1 MERTWLFYGLR
12 QSAAYRVSRE
22 VIDFTRCKTFFLTLL
37 LAQLLAG
44 SCLATQLGKVKIS
57 ASLVQAAQSSSPNR
71 EKARNTTD
79 AEREFEAAETLRRS
93 GVAADLRIAVQRYEK
108 ARDLW
113 QAGGDQRSLAL
124 THLRIGQVL
133 SALHQDTT
141 AAASLTTA
149 RQLARTGNEA
159 TIEAEALIANGMLL
173 LRHGN
178 LQTALRDIQAA
189 HGIGVA
195 KQNLSLQAT
204 ADLSLAKTFYYLGNL
219 ATAKDNALKALEIS
233 RQTNEPLT
241 MATALYWLGCI
252 SMVNRTYDSS
262 LKLLEE
268 SFDLAHKV
276 ADLPTIVDVLTQLGG
291 LYSMVGQKQKALE
304 IFVGLE
310 PLATLLQDAEKQ
322 ARVYNG
328 LDSIN
333 QELGNIDLSLEYC
346 RKTLEMYQAANYMI
360 GAAQIYGRL
369 AGIQTRRGQYTE
381 ALRNYERA
389 LKFFQQN
396 GMTRNTYYA
405 LSDVGELYAVQGNN
419 DLANKYF
426 RQAQSLMNAADDP
439 REYAYLLVRLGRI
452 TERTSHPNEALQTYH
467 EALKLN
473 RSSKDLF
480 GESQTLRLIA
490 GAEKKLNNR
499 NESLQAIEGAIDV
512 DETLRRQVGV
522 SDLRASYFAEVNEHF
537 EFLIDL
543 LMSGDDQA
551 KIKALEISER
561 KRARTLLDQVAQ
573 SARTDFGK
581 NSASALIAR
590 EEQIKRE
597 VEAKRNEYAKLK
609 TERQPAL
616 KTNLNAEELLRL
628 TQEYHQVRSV
638 IGSDSAVSDASA
650 KLLSAGEIQA
660 AINDEN
666 TTLLEYS
673 LGEQRSFLWAVS
685 HNGVV
690 SFELPKR
697 SVIEEAV
704 LALTRALRP
713 EQRRNVATLRIDGA
727 GDAADVQKLAQ
738 RLSEMLLTP
747 AARQISSAR
756 RLVIVPDGPL
766 HYVPFSVLPKP
777 SGPVA
782 AAQSITKT
790 LDQPLVADYEI
801 TVLPSVSFLLAARNR
816 LSTSPVPAKTIAIIA
831 NPVFEKE
838 DGRLLG
844 PRKTSSGQQAN
855 NEQNRPSANTTLVSV
870 FRDFDLESSGTLPRL
885 FSTQREAKII
895 QSLVPQSDS
904 FLATDFDANRS
915 VFTSNR
921 LSEYRIIHIATH
933 GFFDSAHPELSGIVL
948 SLYDQQ
954 GRQQNGFVQIQDIYE
969 LKLNA
974 SVVVLSACQTGLGK
988 NVKGEGITGLP
999 RAFMMAGARRVV
1011 ASLWK
1016 VDDDATTE
1024 LMMRFYKQMFEQ
1036 GRSPAAALRA
1046 AQLEI
1051 SAYPKWK
1058 DPVYWAGFFITGDF
1072 Q

>member
-1 MERTWLFYGLR
+1 MGIR
-12 QSAAYRVSRE
+12 QSAAFRVSRKG
-22 VIDFTRCKTFFLTLL
+22 ISFTQTKSFVLIPV

-44 SCLATQLGKVKIS
+44 LCLASQLEKGKIS
-57 ASLVQAAQSSSPNR
+57 GNLFQAIQTSSQSQEN
-71 EKARNTTD
+71 ARNEQ
-79 AEREFEAAETLRRS
+79 AEHEYEAAEKLRQS
-93 GVAADLRIAVQRYEK
+93 GIAADLRIAVQRYEK
-108 ARDLW
+108 ARDLQ
-113 QAGGDQRSLAL
+113 QAAGDHRSLAL
-124 THLRIGQVL
+124 AHLRIGQAL
-133 SALHQDTT
+133 SALHKD
-141 AAASLTTA
+141 AESAASLNKA
-149 RQLARTGNEA
+149 RQLARTANEPA
-159 TIEAEALIANGMLL
+159 IEAEALIVDGMLL
-173 LRHGN
+173 QRHGD
-178 LQTALRDIQAA
+178 LQAALRDIQAA
-189 HGIGVA
+189 HAIAVE
-195 KQNLSLQAT
+195 KQNLTLQAA
-204 ADLSLAKTFYYLGNL
+204 ADLSLAATFYNLGNL
-219 ATAKDNALKALEIS
+219 ASAKDSALKALEIS

-241 MATALYWLGCI
+241 MATALYWLGCV

-268 SFDLAHKV
+268 SLDLAHKA
-276 ADLPTIVDVLTQLGG
+276 ADLPMVVDTLTQIGG
-291 LYSMVGQKQKALE
+291 LYSMVGQKQKSLE

-346 RKTLEMYQAANYMI
+346 RKTLEMYQAANYRI

-369 AGIQTRRGQYTE
+369 AGIQTRLGQYPE
-381 ALRNYERA
+381 ALQNYERA
-389 LKFFQQN
+389 LAFFQQN

-405 LSDVGELYAVQGNN
+405 LSDIGELYAAQGND

-426 RQAQSLMNAADDP
+426 RQAQSLMSASDDP
-439 REYAYLLVRLGRI
+439 REQAYLLVRLARI
-452 TERTSHPNEALQTYH
+452 TERTGHPDEALQTYR

-490 GAEKKLNNR
+490 GVEKKLNNR
-499 NESLQAIEGAIDV
+499 TEALQAIEGAIDV
-512 DETLRRQVGV
+512 DETLRKQVAV

-537 EFLIDL
+537 ELLIDL
-543 LMSGDDQA
+543 LMSGDDQS
-551 KIKALEISER
+551 KIKALEVSER

-573 SARTDFGK
+573 SARAGFGK
-581 NSASALIAR
+581 NSASAVVAR

-609 TERQPAL
+609 TERQTVL

-628 TQEYHQVRSV
+628 TEEYNQVRSV
-638 IGSDSAVSDASA
+638 ITSDPAVPAVSA
-650 KLLSAGEIQA
+650 KLLSGREIQA
-660 AINDEN
+660 AISDEN
-666 TTLLEYS
+666 TLLLEYS

-685 HNGVV
+685 HDGIV

-697 SVIEEAV
+697 SVIEEMV

-713 EQRRNVATLRIDGA
+713 EQRRNIGTSRMNPT
-727 GDAADVQKLAQ
+727 GDAADVQKLSQ
-738 RLSEMLLTP
+738 RLSEMLLSP
-747 AARQISSAR
+747 AARQISAAQ

-766 HYVPFSVLPKP
+766 HSVPFSVLPKP
-777 SGPVA
+777 LGTVA
-782 AAQSITKT
+782 AI
-790 LDQPLVADYEI
+790 PLVTDYEI

-816 LSTSPVPAKTIAIIA
+816 LSTVPAPAKTIAIIA

-838 DGRLLG
+838 DGRLLAL
-844 PRKTSSGQQAN
+844 RKDSSGRPALMTPGN
-855 NEQNRPSANTTLVSV
+855 NEPKRPSENTTLASV
-870 FRDFDLESSGTLPRL
+870 FRDLDLEGTGTLPRL

-895 QSLVPQSDS
+895 QSLVPQRDS

-915 VFTSNR
+915 VFTSNK
-921 LSEYRIIHIATH
+921 LSEYQIIHIATH

-954 GRQQNGFVQIQDIYE
+954 GHQQNGFVQIQDIYD

-988 NVKGEGITGLP
+988 NVKGEGMTGLP

-1024 LMMRFYKQMFEQ
+1024 LMMRFYKQIFEH

-1058 DPVYWAGFFITGDF
+1058 DPIYWAGFFITGDF

>member
-1 MERTWLFYGLR
+1 MNRKDT
-12 QSAAYRVSRE
+12 S
-22 VIDFTRCKTFFLTLL
+22 FTQTESFVLILV

-44 SCLATQLGKVKIS
+44 WSFASHLQKGRIS
-57 ASLVQAAQSSSPNR
+57 GSLFQAAQTSSQSQEN
-71 EKARNTTD
+71 ARNAP
-79 AEREFEAAETLRRS
+79 AESEFEAAEKLRRS

-108 ARDLW
+108 ARDFW
-113 QAGGDQRSLAL
+113 QMARDQRSLAL

-133 SALHQDTT
+133 SALHKDTESAT
-141 AAASLTTA
+141 SLNTA
-149 RQLARTGNEA
+149 RQLARTANDTA
-159 TIEAEALIANGMLL
+159 IEAEALIANGMLL
-173 LRHGN
+173 LRHGD
-178 LQTALRDIQAA
+178 LQAASRDIQAA
-189 HGIGVA
+189 HAIA
-195 KQNLSLQAT
+195 AEKQNLTLQAT

-219 ATAKDNALKALEIS
+219 ASAKDSALRALEIS

-241 MATALYWLGCI
+241 MATALYWLGCV
-252 SMVNRTYDSS
+252 SMVNRTYDGS

-268 SFDLAHKV
+268 SLDLAHKV
-276 ADLPTIVDVLTQLGG
+276 ADLPMIVDALTQIGG

-304 IFVGLE
+304 IFMRLE

-346 RKTLEMYQAANYMI
+346 RKTLEMYQAANYTI

-369 AGIQTRRGQYTE
+369 AGIQTRLGQYTE

-389 LKFFQQN
+389 LAFFQQN

-405 LSDVGELYAVQGNN
+405 LSDIGELYAAQGND
-419 DLANKYF
+419 DLATKYF
-426 RQAQSLMNAADDP
+426 RQAQSLMDASGDP
-439 REYAYLLVRLGRI
+439 REQAYLLVRLGRI
-452 TERTSHPNEALQTYH
+452 TERTGHPDEALQTYR

-473 RSSKDLF
+473 GSSRDLF

-499 NESLQAIEGAIDV
+499 TEALEAIQGAIDV
-512 DETLRRQVGV
+512 DETLRKQVAV

-543 LMSGDDQA
+543 LMSGDEQSR
-551 KIKALEISER
+551 IKALEVSER

-573 SARTDFGK
+573 SSRSDFGK

-609 TERQPAL
+609 TERQPGI

-628 TQEYHQVRSV
+628 TQEYEQVRSV
-638 IGSDSAVSDASA
+638 VASDSAVSDASA
-650 KLLSAGEIQA
+650 KLLSGGEIQA
-660 AINDEN
+660 AISDEK
-666 TTLLEYS
+666 TLLLEYS
-673 LGEQRSFLWAVS
+673 LGEQRSFMWGVS
-685 HNGVV
+685 RDGVF

-697 SVIEEAV
+697 SVIEQAV
-704 LALTRALRP
+704 LALTRALRS
-713 EQRRNVATLRIDGA
+713 EQRRNAAA
-727 GDAADVQKLAQ
+727 GDDGDVQKLAQ
-738 RLSEMLLTP
+738 HLSEMLLTP
-747 AARQISSAR
+747 ATRQISSAQ

-766 HYVPFSVLPKP
+766 HYVPFSALPKP
-777 SGPVA
+777 LGPVA
-782 AAQSITKT
+782 TAQSTGDQIRS
-790 LDQPLVADYEI
+790 QPLVAAYEI
-801 TVLPSVSFLLAARNR
+801 TVLPSVSFLSAARNR
-816 LSTSPVPAKTIAIIA
+816 LSSSPAPAKTIAIIA

-844 PRKTSSGQQAN
+844 PRKNPAGQHAN
-855 NEQNRPSANTTLVSV
+855 NDQNRPAANTTLASV
-870 FRDFDLESSGTLPRL
+870 FRDLDLEGTGTLARL

-915 VFTSNR
+915 VFTSNK

-988 NVKGEGITGLP
+988 NVKGEGMTGLP

-1016 VDDDATTE
+1016 VDDDSTTE

-1051 SAYPKWK
+1051 SAYAKWK